1 MKNKEML
8 YFIGRSLAVDRV
20 MERRDEIIQIISKNQ
35 FDWERFVYLAS
46 NHRVLQLIYSKWR
59 AANLLKFMPQDL
71 EEHIHE
77 VYCLN
82 QERNLAIIEQL
93 DDVTQCLNQANIS
106 PVYLKGAA
114 NLIDQLYLNI
124 GDRLL
129 VDIDLLVSQNEISDA
144 VAMLK
149 ANGYTNYTGKKCVAS
164 PKHYPRLT
172 KQDLGADVEVHFLAV
187 SPEYSDNF
195 NYETIKQNWK
205 GVEAHPYCYVLSDE
219 DKLRLNF
226 IHAHLNNG
234 GYRKRLLSL
243 RDLYDVLVI
252 GDRINLKE
260 VIPTLGYERE
270 ADTYFLMVKEL
281 FGLSDDFFTPK
292 SRISFFYKRQFD
304 FFLDHIFLFRVNR
317 YLRNLLVNIDVK

>member
-20 MERRDEIIQIISKNQ
+20 ETRRNEIKQILEKKH
-35 FDWERFVYLAS
+35 FDWGRFVYLAS

-59 AANLLKFMPQDL
+59 AANLLQYMPQEL

-93 DDVTQCLNQANIS
+93 DEVTHCLNKANIS

-114 NLIDQLYLNI
+114 NLIDHLYSNI

-149 ANGYTNYTGKKCVAS
+149 ANGYSNYTGKKCVAS

-187 SPEYSDNF
+187 SPQYSDDF
-195 NYETIKQNWK
+195 NYDTIKQNWK
-205 GVEAHPYCYVLSDE
+205 SVDSRPYCYVLSDE

-243 RDLYDVLVI
+243 RDLYDALVI
-252 GDRINLKE
+252 GDRINLKA

-281 FGLSDDFFTPK
+281 FGLSDDFYVPRY
-292 SRISFFYKRQFD
+292 RISHLYKRQFN

-317 YLRNLLVNIDVK
+317 YLRSLWVNIDVK